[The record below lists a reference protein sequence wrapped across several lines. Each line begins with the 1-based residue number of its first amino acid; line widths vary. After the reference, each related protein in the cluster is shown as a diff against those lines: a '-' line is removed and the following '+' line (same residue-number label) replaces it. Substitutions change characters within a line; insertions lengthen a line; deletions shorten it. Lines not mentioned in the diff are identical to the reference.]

1 MLLLN
6 KSRLGLYN
14 PMTSEKYKYTS
25 SLRTICEMIGAVT
38 GEREFSTADY
48 IREVKEEQWD
58 RKNWDVANDV
68 KLWGIFND

>member
-1 MLLLN
+1 M
-6 KSRLGLYN
+6 GLHNTVPSVKDKYN
-14 PMTSEKYKYTS
+14 G
-25 SLRTICEMIGAVT
+25 SLHAICKLIGAVT